1 MTKEEYIQKHLDDT
15 FALWLRRASLWG
27 SLLFFL
33 LSGLDYFA
41 TPENFVRFL
50 VYRIIIGTV
59 LLSCYVLLPS
69 IPRRYHFAVAYI
81 LVAACAIAIELMI
94 LQFGGHQSPYYT
106 GLILL
111 GVSVIGVVPASFGFH
126 AVLATMIYLIYLLPI
141 LFAEKVGGH
150 SDFVI
155 ANAFMVMIFVTMLF
169 TRYLSSRTIIE
180 ELGLRYDR
188 EQYGANLEQ
197 VVAERT
203 SELAGAIEHLQTE
216 IAERQ
221 RAEEE
226 RQHLQ
231 EQLLQMQKMESV
243 GRLAGGIAHDFNNIL
258 TAILSYAELS
268 LMKLPEDDPVY
279 GHLQGI
285 REASEKAATLTHQ
298 LLAFSRK
305 QALEMQPVDLRDVV
319 ESMSDMLR
327 RLLGED
333 VVLELRSA
341 GTVRMVNADVGQ
353 IEQVIMNLAVNARD
367 AMPKGGRLTIETA
380 DVILDGPQPQTGAFP
395 GNGEYVL
402 LSVADTGGGM
412 TREVQEH
419 IFEPFFTTKEMGRG
433 TGLGLATVYGI
444 VKQHHGHIVV
454 DSVPGRGTI
463 FRIYLPA
470 GSRGAP
476 LVRLDPPL
484 VLPRGTET
492 VLMVEDDEPIRSLVQ
507 EVLQSQG
514 YRVIATASGEEAL
527 AASDTSTDRIDL
539 LLTDVVLPGLNG
551 RELADAL
558 RRKRPDVRVLYMS
571 GYTKDVLTRQ
581 GLLEQGE
588 ALIHKP
594 LTTGALAQAV
604 RRALDLA
611 R

>member
-1 MTKEEYIQKHLDDT
+1 MTKEEYISKKLDDT
-15 FALWLRRASLWG
+15 FLLWLRRASLWG
-27 SLLFFL
+27 SLMFFL
-33 LSGLDYFA
+33 LGGLDY
-41 TPENFVRFL
+41 L
-50 VYRIIIGTV
+50 VAPDHFPRLMFYRVCIGG
-59 LLSCYVLLPS
+59 LLLTSYLLLPRIPPGGLYVLA
-69 IPRRYHFAVAYI
+69 FA

-94 LQFGGHQSPYYT
+94 LTLGGHESPYYV
-106 GLILL
+106 GIVLL
-111 GVSVIGVVPASFGFH
+111 GISVTGFVPASFRFH
-126 AVLATMIYLIYLLPI
+126 VVTASTVYLIYLLPI
-141 LFAEKVGGH
+141 LFTEDVAGH
-150 SDFVI
+150 PDFII
-155 ANAFMVMIFVTMLF
+155 ANAFMVLIFLTMLYM
-169 TRYLSSRTIIE
+169 RLLSSRSLAE
-180 ELGLRYDR
+180 DLGLRYDL
-188 EQYGANLEQ
+188 EQYRTNLEQ
-197 VVAERT
+197 VVAART
-203 SELAGAIEHLQTE
+203 GELAGAIEHLQTE

-231 EQLLQMQKMESV
+231 DQLLQMQKMESI
-243 GRLAGGIAHDFNNIL
+243 GRLAGGIAHDFNNVL

-268 LMKLPEDDPVY
+268 LMKLPEGDPVQ

-285 REASEKAATLTHQ
+285 RDASEKAATLTHQ

-305 QALEMQPVDLRDVV
+305 QSLEMRTVDLLSVV

-341 GTVRMVNADVGQ
+341 GATRMVKADVGQ
-353 IEQVIMNLAVNARD
+353 IEQVVMNLAVNARD
-367 AMPKGGRLTIETA
+367 AMPKGGRLTIEIA
-380 DVILDGPQPQTGAFP
+380 DVVVDGPRPEAGTFP
-395 GNGEYVL
+395 GKGEYVL

-412 TREVQEH
+412 TRGVQEH

-454 DSVPGRGTI
+454 DSEPGRGAT
-463 FRIYLPA
+463 FHIYLPA

-476 LVRLDPPL
+476 LVRQDPPL

-514 YRVIATASGEEAL
+514 YRVIATASGEEAMT
-527 AASDTSTDRIDL
+527 ASDTSTDRIDL

-594 LTTGALAQAV
+594 LTTGSLAQAV